1 MEHFGTLIASYAATG
16 ISDESVVES
25 WCAAHP
31 MSVDGWIGLAEYIG
45 AAFLDHRITYEVAN
59 GLMNELMPIAGW
71 NAAPKRF
78 WEYYIAF
85 EDGEVLEEPDEF
97 VRKAVMAVAKG
108 AA

>member
-1 MEHFGTLIASYAATG
+1 
-16 ISDESVVES
+16 
-25 WCAAHP
+25 
-31 MSVDGWIGLAEYIG
+31 
-45 AAFLDHRITYEVAN
+45 
-59 GLMNELMPIAGW
+59 MNELMPIAGW